1 MNPADSNS
9 TSNSGSDTN
18 LGIVPSEAGGEFLLY
33 QSEDGTA
40 RVQVRLA
47 DETVW
52 LTQKQMSELF
62 QRAVPTIS
70 EHISSIYDEGELE
83 PSPTVRKYRIVQNEG
98 QRQVE
103 RLVDH
108 YSLEVIIA
116 VGYRVRSHRGTQFR
130 QWATALLREYMVK
143 GFALDDQRLK
153 DSRNLGPDYFDELL
167 ERIRDIRAS
176 ERRFY
181 QKITDIYSTSIDY
194 DPRHPLSQEF
204 FATVQNKL
212 HWAIHGHTAAEIVRD
227 RADAAKPNMG
237 LTTWQNAPTG
247 SIRKSDVAVAKNYL
261 NEEELRSLNRIVTQY
276 LDYAEDQAERRRT
289 MTMADWKERLDA
301 FLRFNEREVLTDA
314 GSVSHEV
321 AKTLAER
328 EFARHEARRRQ
339 LGAAE
344 PTSEFDRLVEQT
356 RRLPKGKQDDETG

>member
-1 MNPADSNS
+1 MEN
-9 TSNSGSDTN
+9 
-18 LGIVPSEAGGEFLLY
+18 GIIPLEAGGEFLLY

-52 LTQKQMSELF
+52 LTQAQIAHLYQTTKQNVSLHVRRIF
-62 QRAVPTIS
+62 
-70 EHISSIYDEGELE
+70 DDGELAPE
-83 PSPTVRKYRIVQNEG
+83 ATVKQYLTVAGEG
-98 QRQVE
+98 SREVRR
-103 RLVDH
+103 RLKH

-143 GFALDDQRLK
+143 GFVLDDQRLK
-153 DSRNLGPDYFDELL
+153 DLRNLGRDYFAELL

-181 QKITDIYSTSIDY
+181 QKITDIYSTSVDY
-194 DPRHPLSQEF
+194 DPKHPLSQEF

-212 HWAIHGHTAAEIVRD
+212 HWAIHGHTAAEIIRD
-227 RADAAKPNMG
+227 RADASQPNMG
-237 LTTWQNAPTG
+237 LTTWQNAPAG
-247 SIRKSDVAVAKNYL
+247 RIRKSDVAVAKNYL
-261 NEEELRSLNRIVTQY
+261 NEDELRSLNRIVTQY
-276 LDYAEDQAERRRT
+276 LDYAEDQAERRRA

-321 AKTLAER
+321 AQALAEG
-328 EFARHEARRRQ
+328 EFAKHEAQRRQ
-339 LGAAE
+339 LEAAE
-344 PTSEFDRLVEQT
+344 PTSDFDRLVEET
-356 RRLPKGKQDDETG
+356 KRLPEGEETGEGG